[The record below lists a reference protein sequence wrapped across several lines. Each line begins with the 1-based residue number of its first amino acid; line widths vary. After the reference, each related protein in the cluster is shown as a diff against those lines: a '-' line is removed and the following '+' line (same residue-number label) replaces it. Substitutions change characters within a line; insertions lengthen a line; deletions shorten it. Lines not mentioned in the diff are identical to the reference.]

1 MNTFSQ
7 AVAAS
12 NSAQVRR
19 TENGAKAWATS
30 DSKVLDLFGKIGS
43 SRGRDMTAAF
53 SAALAED
60 ENLAVRTLLWAR
72 DVRSGA
78 GERQTFRNLL
88 RALEVQNPSLAGRI
102 MHKVPELG
110 RFDDLFAYQDPINR
124 RNALRMYAD
133 ALMNGDG
140 LAAKWA
146 PRMSSSKKA
155 TTTGKQEKLKNA
167 RALMKFM
174 MLSPKEYRQILVGAT
189 RVVESLMCA
198 KRWDEVNFSHVPSLA
213 SARYQKAFGKNA
225 ADAYS
230 AYIRELQKPQEER
243 DPKVKINAGAVY
255 PYDVLKSLRRGNEA
269 VANAQFEALPNFV
282 GDSKIMPMVDVSG
295 SMATHRFATDITA
308 YDIALSL
315 GLYLSSKT
323 SSDFKDMFITF
334 TSSATI
340 QVLEGSLSQKMRQ
353 MQGAVGY
360 DTNLTKAFDSL
371 LQTAKRGNVSPEN
384 MPDFVVVLSDMQF
397 NDMNIKGTDATA
409 LQMARQK
416 YRDAGYECP
425 KLIFWN
431 LAARA
436 SADQSPV
443 KMTDFGVCMV
453 SGFSP
458 AIMATVLGANP
469 DDYTPYAMMLKVID
483 NSRYDF

>member
-7 AVAAS
+7 AVAAAK
-12 NSAQVRR
+12 SAEVKY
-19 TENGAKAWATS
+19 TENGMKAWATS

-43 SRGRDMTAAF
+43 SRNRDLTADF
-53 SAALAED
+53 SGALSED
-60 ENLAVRTLLWAR
+60 ANLAIRVLLWAR

-88 RALEVQNPSLAGRI
+88 RSLEAQNPELAGRI

-110 RFDDLFAYQDPINR
+110 RWDDLFVYQDPINR
-124 RNALRMYAD
+124 KKALRMYAD
-133 ALMNGDG
+133 ALMNSDG

-146 PRMSSSKKA
+146 PRLVSAKKA
-155 TTTGKQEKLKNA
+155 TTPSKKEKIKNA
-167 RALMKFM
+167 RDLMKFM
-174 MLSPKEYRQILVGAT
+174 MLTPKEYRQILVGST
-189 RVVESLMCA
+189 NVVEQLMCS
-198 KRWDEVNFSHVPSLA
+198 KNWNEINFSHVPSLA

-225 ADAYS
+225 SEAYS

-255 PYDVLKSLRRGNEA
+255 PYDVIKSLRMGNEA
-269 VANAQFEALPNFV
+269 VANAQFDALPNYV
-282 GDSKIMPMVDVSG
+282 GDSKIMPMVDVSE
-295 SMATHRFATDITA
+295 SMGVQLAGGMTA
-308 YDIALSL
+308 MDIALSL

-340 QVLEGSLSQKMRQ
+340 QSLKGTLSQKMRQ

-371 LQTAKRGNVSPEN
+371 LQTAKNGNVAPEN
-384 MPDFVVVLSDMQF
+384 MPEVLLILSDMQF
-397 NDMNIKGTDATA
+397 NNANIRGTDATA
-409 LQMARQK
+409 LEMARQK
-416 YRDAGYECP
+416 YRDAGYKCP
-425 KLIFWN
+425 NIVFWN

-443 KMTDFGVCMV
+443 KIDDRGVALV

-458 AIMATVLGANP
+458 AIMASVLGADP
-469 DDYTPYAMMLKVID
+469 EEFTPYNMMMKTIMND
-483 NSRYDF
+483 RYSL

>member
-1 MNTFSQ
+1 MSTFSQ
-7 AVAAS
+7 AVAS
-12 NSAQVRR
+12 MKSAEVLR

-43 SRGRDMTAAF
+43 SRGRDLSSAF
-53 SAALAED
+53 STALAED
-60 ENLAVRTLLWAR
+60 ENLAVRVLLWAR
-72 DVRSGA
+72 DIRSGA
-78 GERQTFRNLL
+78 GERSQFRNLL
-88 RALEVQNPSLAGRI
+88 RSLEVQNPVLAGRI
-102 MHKVPELG
+102 MHKIPFLG
-110 RFDDLFAYQDPINR
+110 RADDLFVYQDPINR
-124 RNALRMYAD
+124 KAALRMYAD
-133 ALMNGDG
+133 ALMNGDKLFG
-140 LAAKWA
+140 KWA
-146 PRMSSSKKA
+146 PRLTSSKKA
-155 TTTGKQEKLKNA
+155 NTPGKLEKLKNA
-167 RALMKFM
+167 RDLMKFM
-174 MLSPKEYRQILVGAT
+174 MLSPKEYRQLLVANT
-189 RVVESLMCA
+189 QVVESLMCA
-198 KRWDEVNFSHVPSLA
+198 KRWNEINFSHVPSLA

-225 ADAYS
+225 GEAYS

-255 PYDVLKSLRRGNEA
+255 PYDVVKSLRKGNEA
-269 VANAQFEALPNFV
+269 VANAQFDALPNYV
-282 GDSKIMPMVDVSG
+282 GNTKIMPMVDVSG
-295 SMATHRFATDITA
+295 SMTTLLAGGMSAM
-308 YDIALSL
+308 DIALSL

-340 QVLEGSLSQKMRQ
+340 QVLKGSLSQKMRQ

-384 MPDFVVVLSDMQF
+384 MPDFIAIMSDMQF
-397 NDMNIKGTDATA
+397 NDMNIRGTSATA
-409 LQMARQK
+409 LEMARQK

-425 KLIFWN
+425 KIIFWN

-443 KMTDFGVCMV
+443 KVTDQGVVLV

-458 AIMATVLGANP
+458 AIMASVLGANP
-469 DDYTPYAMMLKVID
+469 EEFTPYALMMKVIND
-483 NSRYDF
+483 SRYDF

>member
-1 MNTFSQ
+1 MNTFSN

-12 NSAQVRR
+12 KSAEVRF

-43 SRGRDMTAAF
+43 SRGRDLTAAF

-60 ENLAVRTLLWAR
+60 ENLAIRVLLWAR

-78 GERQTFRNLL
+78 GERAQFRNLL
-88 RALEVQNPSLAGRI
+88 RSLESQNPALAGRI
-102 MHKVPELG
+102 MRKVPELG
-110 RFDDLFAYQDPINR
+110 RADDLFTYKDPINR
-124 RNALRMYAD
+124 KAALRMYAD

-140 LAAKWA
+140 LFAKWA
-146 PRMSSSKKA
+146 PRLTSSKKA
-155 TTTGKQEKLKNA
+155 NTPGKLEKLKNA
-167 RALMKFM
+167 NELRKFM
-174 MLSPKEYRQILVGAT
+174 MLSPKEYRQILVNST
-189 RVVESLMCA
+189 RVVEQLMCA
-198 KRWDEVNFSHVPSLA
+198 KRWDEINFSHVPSLA

-225 ADAYS
+225 SEAYS

-243 DPKVKINAGAVY
+243 DPKVKVNAGAVY
-255 PYDVLKSLRRGNEA
+255 PYDVVKSLRHGNEA
-269 VANAQFEALPNFV
+269 VANAQFEALPNYV
-282 GDSKIMPMVDVSG
+282 GDTKIMPMVDVSG
-295 SMATHRFATDITA
+295 SMGVQLAGGMTA
-308 YDIALSL
+308 MDVALSL

-340 QVLEGSLSQKMRQ
+340 QVLKGSLSQKMRQ

-384 MPDFVVVLSDMQF
+384 MPDFILVLTDLQF
-397 NDMNIKGTDATA
+397 NDMSVKGTSVTA
-409 LQMARQK
+409 LEMARQK
-416 YRDAGYECP
+416 YRDAGYKCP
-425 KLIFWN
+425 QIVFWN
-431 LAARA
+431 LAARN

-458 AIMATVLGANP
+458 AIMASVLGADP
-469 DDYTPYAMMLKVID
+469 EEFTPYKLMMKTIM
-483 NSRYDF
+483 SERYDF